1 MIVCNFV
8 VPVALLSWKRLRTI
22 KAILF
27 SSITVLIGMWLERLI
42 IVVPSLEN
50 PRMPFPTRI
59 YFPSVTEIS
68 LFVGGL
74 ALFALGFVLFAKF
87 FPIVSIWETQE
98 GRALGTAETVERV
111 EAYLPDD
118 KVSHAS
124 A

>member
-1 MIVCNFV
+1 
-8 VPVALLSWKRLRTI
+8 
-22 KAILF
+22 
-27 SSITVLIGMWLERLI
+27 MWLERLI

-68 LFVGGL
+68 IFVGAL

-87 FPIVSIWETQE
+87 FPIVSVWEIQE
-98 GRALGTAETVERV
+98 GRALGTKETVERV
-111 EAYLPDD
+111 EAYLPDRE
-118 KVSHAS
+118 VSHAG